1 MKNTDPLLVSVT
13 LPTSTGTASVPTN
26 LGKQTTKGYTL
37 SANVVVLQKEELNWS
52 INGNLRHLKYEYK
65 NIGNALEKYNAQN
78 REDETDQKIGSSNLK
93 RYYDGGSPSDI
104 WAVRSAGIDPVTGR
118 EIFIKKDG
126 TQTFEFDYNDE
137 VIVGNSDPKLEGVI
151 GSSLIQT
158 PVAL

>member
-65 NIGNALEKYNAQN
+65 NIGKHWKNTMHKTGKMKL
-78 REDETDQKIGSSNLK
+78 IK
-93 RYYDGGSPSDI
+93 RS
-104 WAVRSAGIDPVTGR
+104 
-118 EIFIKKDG
+118 
-126 TQTFEFDYNDE
+126 E
-137 VIVGNSDPKLEGVI
+137 VQI
-151 GSSLIQT
+151 
-158 PVAL
+158 

>member
-1 MKNTDPLLVSVT
+1 MQEQRFSMKFR
-13 LPTSTGTASVPTN
+13 
-26 LGKQTTKGYTL
+26 KQF
-37 SANVVVLQKEELNWS
+37 
-52 INGNLRHLKYEYK
+52 I
-65 NIGNALEKYNAQN
+65 
-78 REDETDQKIGSSNLK
+78 
-93 RYYDGGSPSDI
+93 SDI